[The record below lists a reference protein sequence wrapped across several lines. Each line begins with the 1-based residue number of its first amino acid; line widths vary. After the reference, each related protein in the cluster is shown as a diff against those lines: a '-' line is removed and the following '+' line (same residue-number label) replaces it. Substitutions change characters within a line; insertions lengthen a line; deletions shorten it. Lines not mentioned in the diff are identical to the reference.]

1 MTKPTIE
8 QVEQLNSWLESG
20 KYLPDILQDFHDQ
33 KNLFKSIHFLYQD
46 SESAGIMP
54 SWKNGH
60 IYTIDWFLYFM
71 SSRGYTLQRS
81 RKNLNFKE
89 IPNYRNLTD
98 QAAIISAVSE

>member
-1 MTKPTIE
+1 MTKPTQE
-8 QVEQLNSWLESG
+8 QMEQLNLWLESG

-33 KNLFKSIHFLYQD
+33 KNLFKSMHFLYQD
-46 SESAGIMP
+46 SESANIAP
-54 SWKNGH
+54 SLENGH

-71 SSRGYTLQRS
+71 ASRGYTLQKS

-89 IPNYRNLTD
+89 IPDYRKLTG